1 MKNLSFRTK
10 ILLAS
15 TLPALVI
22 ALIVSVSL
30 VSYHLNDIK
39 QAFQLSSRTLTDVLA
54 SELSNAVL
62 FDDQKRI
69 RTKINNQLDQNHMMA
84 IVISR
89 NDGRHSVQQFGQI
102 PKENYFKVQTN
113 IQRSPLLDD
122 VFVPGEANSRHR
134 RNMILGTVTSY
145 FSTKHLV
152 NKRNSLFKNATIAI
166 TLGML
171 ISLLTGLLIHR
182 SIIKSVS
189 RLKEAIHNISQGQ
202 FNKQIEKPANDEIG
216 QLEKDINNMAAVLED
231 IQNDMQLKIETGT
244 EQLQESM
251 HEIEVKN
258 IELTLSNQK
267 AEDAVRIK
275 SDFMANMSHE
285 IRTPMNGIIGFAN
298 LLLKSKLTNEQVEHT
313 QTIRASATSL
323 LAIINDI
330 LDFSKLESGEFHVE
344 TTEINLR
351 DVLEDVVTYMS
362 PAAYKK
368 GLELLF
374 IFYEDAPENIISDP
388 VRIRQV
394 ISNLL
399 SNAIKFTQQG
409 QIILRV
415 MIEDE
420 NIETNE
426 CKIKIS
432 IQDTGIGLSMKDQ
445 KKLFTAFSQA
455 DTTITREFGGAGI
468 GLVISKKIAEAMNGT
483 IDLDSKLSIGSTFS
497 FMFPCKK
504 QSGRFIIQPQ
514 DALMSTRCLIYDKN
528 DTARNAI
535 AHHLHFW
542 NMDII
547 ETSRPDEVAKI
558 VNQTRNDGQ
567 PVQFIVLGLS
577 QQELKHSA
585 LQQIMENIIDEHHYA
600 FMTLINSDNQAHFDT
615 CFKLGADICLQKS
628 ARKNDIYQ
636 ALCSMLPHHFNLA
649 VSMKNEAREIAV
661 TPYNLSALK
670 ILVVDDNRINR
681 KLVTTLLEHSHAS
694 VEEATNGLEAVEIAL
709 STDFDLI
716 FMDIHMPEMNGIDA
730 CNQIHASQPADKRT
744 PIIALTANAVRGEK
758 ERLINSGLDHCLI
771 KPIQEQD
778 IWNTVVKWVKPEKI
792 KSMKFQN
799 KPVKKRKDTT
809 KQSSYTQHVM
819 DNVDTKNVTDLT
831 GGNQQLADELYNMF
845 IEDLPNM
852 KDNLAKAY
860 SSNNIQQLEE
870 ETHKLHGAAS
880 CCAVFTIKDAAN
892 QLEKSAKKRKDELI
906 PEHYAILMNTI
917 DEMLSSHA

>member
-15 TLPALVI
+15 VLPALVI
-22 ALIVSVSL
+22 AFIVTISL
-30 VSYHLNDIK
+30 VRYHLNDLQ

-54 SELSNAVL
+54 SELSNPVL

-69 RTKINNQLDQNHMMA
+69 QTKINNHLNQNHMIA
-84 IVISR
+84 IVINR
-89 NDGRHSVQQFGQI
+89 NTPQNIIQKFGQI
-102 PKENYFKVQTN
+102 PENNFFKVQTN

-122 VFVPGEANSRHR
+122 VFVPGESTSGHR

-145 FSTKHLV
+145 FSTRHLT
-152 NKRNSLFKNATIAI
+152 NKRYDLFKNAAIAI
-166 TLGML
+166 TLGLL

-189 RLKEAIHNISQGQ
+189 RLKEAIHNISQGE
-202 FNKQIEKPANDEIG
+202 FDKQIASTANDEIG

-298 LLLKSKLTNEQVEHT
+298 LLLKSKLTSEQIEHT
-313 QTIRASATSL
+313 QTIRTSATSL

-330 LDFSKLESGEFHVE
+330 LDFSRLESGEFHVE
-344 TTEINLR
+344 MTDINLR

-362 PAAYKK
+362 PAAFKK

-374 IFYEDAPENIISDP
+374 IFYDDAPENIISDP

-409 QIILRV
+409 QIVLRV
-415 MIEDE
+415 MIDE
-420 NIETNE
+420 ETPDSDE
-426 CKIKIS
+426 CKIRIS
-432 IQDTGIGLSMKDQ
+432 IQDTGIGLNLKDQ

-483 IDLDSKLSIGSTFS
+483 IDLESKLSIGSTFG
-497 FMFPCKK
+497 FQFPCRK
-504 QSGRFIIQPQ
+504 QTGRFIIQPQ

-535 AHHLHFW
+535 SHHMHFW

-547 ETSRPDEVAKI
+547 ETNRPEDVSQI
-558 VNQTRNDGQ
+558 VNQSRNDGHSI
-567 PVQFIVLGLS
+567 QFIILGLS
-577 QQELKHSA
+577 QQELKHHA
-585 LQQIMENIIDEHHYA
+585 LQQIMEHIVDEHHYA
-600 FMTLINSDNQAHFDT
+600 FMTLINSDNQEYFEK
-615 CFKLGADICLQKS
+615 CFKLGADVCLPKS
-628 ARKNDIYQ
+628 ARKNDLYQ

-649 VSMKNEAREIAV
+649 VSVKNDAREIAV

-670 ILVVDDNRINR
+670 VLVVDDNRINR
-681 KLVTTLLEHSHAS
+681 KLVTTLLEQSHAS
-694 VEEATNGLEAVEIAL
+694 VSEATNGLEAVDMAIA
-709 STDFDLI
+709 TKFDLI

-730 CNQIHASQPADKRT
+730 CNQIRASETAGSHT

-778 IWNTVVKWVKPEKI
+778 IWNTVIKWVDPGKI
-792 KSMKFQN
+792 KAMQSHN
-799 KPVKKRKDTT
+799 KRIERSNTSPPI
-809 KQSSYTQHVM
+809 SSYTQHIIEGI
-819 DNVDTKNVTDLT
+819 NTKKPTDFT
-831 GGNQQLADELYNMF
+831 GGNQQLADELYKMF
-845 IEDLPNM
+845 VEDLPNM
-852 KDNLAKAY
+852 KEKLVEAY
-860 SSNNIQQLEE
+860 GSNNLDQLEE

-880 CCAVFTIKDAAN
+880 CCAVFSIKEAAN
-892 QLEKSAKKRKDELI
+892 HLEKSAKRRKEELI
-906 PEHYAILMNTI
+906 PEHFAILMNTI
-917 DEMLSSHA
+917 DEILYSHV

>member
-15 TLPALVI
+15 IVPALVI
-22 ALIVSVSL
+22 ALIVSISL

-69 RTKINNQLDQNHMMA
+69 RTKINNHLNQNH
-84 IVISR
+84 IVTIIINR
-89 NDGRHSVQQFGQI
+89 NDARNPVQQFGQL
-102 PKENYFKVQTN
+102 PKDNYFKVQTN

-122 VFVPGEANSRHR
+122 VFVPGEATSSHR

-145 FSTKHLV
+145 FSTQHLV
-152 NKRNSLFKNATIAI
+152 SKRNTLFKNAFIAT
-166 TLGML
+166 TLGIL

-202 FNKQIEKPANDEIG
+202 FNKQIESNSNDEIG
-216 QLEKDINNMAAVLED
+216 QLEKDINNMSAVLED
-231 IQNDMQLKIETGT
+231 IQNDMQLKIESGT

-298 LLLKSKLTNEQVEHT
+298 LLLKSKLTNEQVEYTH
-313 QTIRASATSL
+313 TIRASATSL

-344 TTEINLR
+344 TSEINLR

-362 PAAYKK
+362 PAAYAK
-368 GLELLF
+368 GLEILF
-374 IFYEDAPENIISDP
+374 IFYDDAPENIISDP

-409 QIILRV
+409 QIVLRV
-415 MIEDE
+415 MIDE
-420 NIETNE
+420 ELPGTDE
-426 CKIKIS
+426 CKIRIS
-432 IQDTGIGLSMKDQ
+432 IQDTGIGLNLKDQ

-483 IDLDSKLSIGSTFS
+483 IDLASKLSIGSTFS
-497 FMFPCKK
+497 FQFPCIK

-535 AHHLHFW
+535 VHHLHFW

-547 ETSRPDEVAKI
+547 ETSRPEDVSRI
-558 VNQTRNDGQ
+558 VNQTRNDGHS
-567 PVQFIVLGLS
+567 VQFIVLGLS
-577 QQELKHSA
+577 QQELKHDA

-600 FMTLINSDNQAHFDT
+600 FMTLINSDNQVHFDS
-615 CFKLGADICLQKS
+615 CFKLGADVCLQKS

-636 ALCSMLPHHFNLA
+636 ALCGLLPHHFNLA
-649 VSMKNEAREIAV
+649 VSVKNDAREIAV

-670 ILVVDDNRINR
+670 VLVVDDNRINR
-681 KLVTTLLEHSHAS
+681 KLVTTLLVQSQAT
-694 VEEATNGLEAVEIAL
+694 VLEATNGLEAVEMAL
-709 STDFDLI
+709 TNDFDLI

-730 CNQIHASQPADKRT
+730 CNQIHASEPNDRHT

-778 IWNTVVKWVKPEKI
+778 IWNTVVKWVPPAKI
-792 KSMKFQN
+792 KSMGFN
-799 KPVKKRKDTT
+799 KKTLEQRNKNSITG
-809 KQSSYTQHVM
+809 SYTQHLMADV
-819 DNVDTKNVTDLT
+819 NTSKATDFT
-831 GGNQQLADELYNMF
+831 GGNQQLANELYNMF

-852 KDNLAKAY
+852 KHNLTQAY
-860 SSNNIQQLEE
+860 TSNNLSQLEE

-880 CCAVFTIKDAAN
+880 CCAIITIKEAAN
-892 QLEKSAKKRKDELI
+892 QLEKSAKRGKDQLI
-906 PEHYAILMNTI
+906 PEHYAILMGTI
-917 DEMLSSHA
+917 DEMLNSHA